1 MLLRVVASSP
11 SLVRSTNRDHS
22 CLSVLDIVGSCSEL
36 VRSELICLEL
46 ASILWINSLLIRM
59 AADSKESPASFSASH
74 QAFIWSLLGFVPG
87 KVSFMFTWKALGTT
101 FLSLR
106 ATSLVRLFVSN
117 CFVVWVL
124 SRAWHLPW
132 IVLPTSGGV
141 GWLPLVVV
149 TVLSFWGIGFSVCRV
164 SWVKPPLELLG
175 WVGILLAAGF
185 YWGGGKSILVLLERA
200 YCFGRCGTRNSC

>member
-1 MLLRVVASSP
+1 MVASSP

-87 KVSFMFTWKALGTT
+87 KVSFMFTWKALGPL
-101 FLSLR
+101 FCPLGQPVWLGCLS
-106 ATSLVRLFVSN
+106 V
-117 CFVVWVL
+117 
-124 SRAWHLPW
+124 
-132 IVLPTSGGV
+132 IVL
-141 GWLPLVVV
+141 WC
-149 TVLSFWGIGFSVCRV
+149 GFSPGHGICPGLFFQHQVVLDGCLWWWLQCCPFGESGFQFAGSACRV
-164 SWVKPPLELLG
+164 YVD
-175 WVGILLAAGF
+175 
-185 YWGGGKSILVLLERA
+185 
-200 YCFGRCGTRNSC
+200 